1 MKTSGLPAAA
11 RTYLRRLNLGL
22 WSLPRRERLRV
33 LDEIRSHLDERT
45 AAGAPEAAIRAL
57 GDPAALA
64 RSFREDY
71 QAAQDKDRSRAV
83 VIASRLTRVA
93 WKLGVLA
100 AFGVVAMLL
109 NFWAVML
116 AMAARQESA
125 HPGTTGLF
133 RTASGEI
140 NFHFTV
146 SKVPQTQQGTE
157 VLGAWLIPLY
167 WAVAALLW
175 LMALWL
181 LWTAGRGLIGAL
193 RNTFS
198 KSSAK
203 HPNGTVE
210 GS

>member
-11 RTYLRRLNLGL
+11 RTYLRRLNRGL

-33 LDEIRSHLDERT
+33 LDEIRSHLDERM
-45 AAGAPEAAIRAL
+45 ASGAPEAAVRAL

-93 WKLGVLA
+93 WKLVVLA
-100 AFGVVAMLL
+100 GVGVVALFL

-116 AMAARQESA
+116 ATAARQESA
-125 HPGTTGLF
+125 YPATTGLF
-133 RTASGEI
+133 RTASGQI
-140 NFHFTV
+140 NFTV
-146 SKVPQTQQGTE
+146 SKVPVTPQGTD
-157 VLGAWLIPLY
+157 VLGAWLIPLG
-167 WAVAALLW
+167 WAGAALFW
-175 LMALWL
+175 LLALWL

-198 KSSAK
+198 ESSAK
-203 HPNGTVE
+203 HRNGTGE
-210 GS
+210 ES